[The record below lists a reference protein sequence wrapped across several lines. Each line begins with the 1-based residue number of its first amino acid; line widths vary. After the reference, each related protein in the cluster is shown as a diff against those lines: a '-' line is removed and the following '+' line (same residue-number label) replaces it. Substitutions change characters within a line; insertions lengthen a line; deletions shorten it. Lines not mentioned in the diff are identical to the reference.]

1 MDLYLVMT
9 PAGPALCKHRYL
21 IERQIL
27 DCPDRYRAFT
37 GPLAHL
43 HAAQSL
49 DRSFPD
55 LCPNGEVQVTALVV
69 SVLDH
74 ALLTFRPIRSGARK
88 ATPTGRWPW
97 TL

>member
-9 PAGPALCKHRYL
+9 PAGPALCKLRYL

-27 DCPDRYRAFT
+27 DRPDRFRAFT

-49 DRSFPD
+49 DRSFLD
-55 LCPNGEVQVTALVV
+55 LWPNGEVQVTALVV
-69 SVLDH
+69 SVQDH
-74 ALLTFRPIRSGARK
+74 VLLTFRPERSGPREVA
-88 ATPTGRWPW
+88 PIGS
-97 TL
+97 